1 MNNYNVA
8 VIPGDGIGIEVVDSA
23 IKVLDEVSKKNNFK
37 LNYKFY
43 DWGSNYYF
51 KNKLMMPKDGLD
63 LLSKSDAI
71 FLGAI
76 GHPDIQ
82 DHLTLNGLLLPIRR
96 KFDQYVCIRPSVL
109 FPGVNSPLK
118 DVNEG
123 DIDIVVVR
131 ENTEGEYAN
140 VGGFQYHESENEI
153 ALQTAV
159 FTRKGTERII
169 RYSFELA
176 NQRGKKLTSITKSNA
191 QGYSMV
197 LWDRVFEEVSVDY
210 PEIKT
215 NSLLIDAACM
225 DFIRKPK
232 DFDVVVASNLFGD
245 ILTDIGAMITGGL
258 GLASSGNISFNKKNP
273 SMFEPTHGS
282 APDIA
287 GKNLANPIA
296 QILTGAMMLSH
307 LGEDKAANEIR
318 ESVKETLKNGNNLT
332 SDLGGI
338 SKTDDCTNEI
348 LKYIWTQTK
357 N

>member
-1 MNNYNVA
+1 MNSYNIA

-23 IKVLDEVSKKNNFK
+23 LKVLDKVSNNNNFE
-37 LNYKFY
+37 LNYSFY
-43 DWGSNYYF
+43 DWGSNYFF
-51 KNKLMMPKDGLD
+51 KNKLMMPEDGLD
-63 LLSKSDAI
+63 LLSKSDSI

-109 FPGVNSPLK
+109 FPGVSSPLK
-118 DVNEG
+118 NVKEG

-140 VGGFQYHESENEI
+140 VGGFQYHETNDEI

-176 NQRGKKLTSITKSNA
+176 KQRSKKLTSITKSNA

-197 LWDRVFEEVSVDY
+197 LWDRVFEEVSRDY
-210 PEIKT
+210 LEIET
-215 NSLLIDAACM
+215 SSLLIDAACM

-258 GLASSGNISFNKKNP
+258 GLASSGNISFDDKNP

-287 GKNLANPIA
+287 GKNLANPP
-296 QILTGAMMLSH
+296 L
-307 LGEDKAANEIR
+307 
-318 ESVKETLKNGNNLT
+318 
-332 SDLGGI
+332 
-338 SKTDDCTNEI
+338 
-348 LKYIWTQTK
+348 
-357 N
+357 

>member
-1 MNNYNVA
+1 MNKYDIA
-8 VIPGDGIGIEVVDSA
+8 VIPGDGIGVEVVEAA
-23 IKVLDEVSKKNNFK
+23 IKVLDTSSKNNNFILNFK
-37 LNYKFY
+37 YY
-43 DWGSNYYF
+43 DWGSEYF
-51 KNKLMMPKDGLD
+51 LKNKLMMPGNALN
-63 LLSKSDAI
+63 LLAESDSI

-82 DHLTLNGLLLPIRR
+82 DHITLNGLLLPIRR

-118 DVNEG
+118 NVQDG

-140 VGGFQYHESENEI
+140 VGGFQYQGSNDEI
-153 ALQTAV
+153 AIQSSI
-159 FTRKGTERII
+159 FTRKGTERVI
-169 RYSFELA
+169 RYAFDLA
-176 NQRGKKLTSITKSNA
+176 MNRDKKLTSITKSNA

-197 LWDRVFEEVSVDY
+197 LWDRVFEEVSKDF
-210 PEIKT
+210 PEIET

-232 DFDVVVASNLFGD
+232 EFDVVVASNLFGD

-258 GLASSGNISFNKKNP
+258 GLASSGNISFNKDNP

-307 LGEDKAANEIR
+307 LGEDNAAYQIR
-318 ESVKETLKNGNNLT
+318 ESVTKTLKLGKNLT
-332 SDLGGI
+332 SDLGGN
-338 SKTDDCTNEI
+338 SKTDDCTNDI
-348 LKYIWTQTK
+348 L
-357 N
+357 NNL

>member
-1 MNNYNVA
+1 MNEYNIA
-8 VIPGDGIGIEVVDSA
+8 VIPGDGIGVEVVEAA
-23 IKVLDEVSKKNNFK
+23 IKILDATSKINNFK
-37 LNYKFY
+37 LNYKY
-43 DWGSNYYF
+43 YEWGSEYF
-51 KNKLMMPKDGLD
+51 IKNKMMMPENALN
-63 LLSKSDAI
+63 LLAESDSI

-82 DHLTLNGLLLPIRR
+82 DHITLNGLLLPIRR

-118 DVNEG
+118 NVEDG

-140 VGGFQYHESENEI
+140 VGGFQYQDSNDEI
-153 ALQTAV
+153 AIQSSI

-169 RYSFELA
+169 RYAFELA
-176 NQRGKKLTSITKSNA
+176 MSRDKKLTSITKSNA

-197 LWDRVFEEVSVDY
+197 LWDKVFEEVSKDF
-210 PEIKT
+210 PEIET

-232 DFDVVVASNLFGD
+232 EFDVVVASNLFGD

-258 GLASSGNISFNKKNP
+258 GLASSGNISFNDDNP

-307 LGEDKAANEIR
+307 LGEDNAAYQIR
-318 ESVKETLKNGNNLT
+318 ESVIKTLKLGKNLT
-332 SDLGGI
+332 SDLGGN
-338 SKTDDCTNEI
+338 SKTDICTNDI
-348 LKYIWTQTK
+348 L
-357 N
+357 NNL